1 MSVNIATNEGYTGLL
16 KTITQDKHLDPADVL
31 DDLEE
36 SHDQLEV
43 NMSGLGDAVRE
54 ASKGVSEKTSQE
66 YLRCDLIKLDGT
78 PVLEERSTYTHAQKM
93 RAAATFGFGKIH
105 GLGMQAWHQSEIS
118 GKMLGNPSVSET
130 VSTYMLSL
138 RRRKTQKGD
147 TPISARAVSSDLLE
161 DLYHFN
167 SQPRYQVPQTF
178 QSSFQP
184 ARKGELG
191 PHARASMDLGY
202 SLAFCGLLCVDE
214 LLKIQ
219 LQDLTLTENPLTGE
233 SKLSL
238 QLPFRKT
245 SQFGDIKPFVFY
257 EMPDEYQHI
266 CVVRAFARW
275 ILASGLTEGYLFRKI
290 RANDRIAEENEP
302 MTSEQFLEMFRN
314 NLLDVGVDF
323 VPYGTHS
330 FRRGGCQ
337 WLSVERRWPLR
348 QICEWGGWSQE
359 FTHLTIVKYLI
370 SWNDNPHVDR
380 DDFFNMKRA
389 PAKVCPTCNRS
400 CHCA

>member
-1 MSVNIATNEGYTGLL
+1 MRRTTYSFSHWVWLTNY
-16 KTITQDKHLDPADVL
+16 
-31 DDLEE
+31 
-36 SHDQLEV
+36 
-43 NMSGLGDAVRE
+43 R
-54 ASKGVSEKTSQE
+54 
-66 YLRCDLIKLDGT
+66 RCDLIKLDGT

-118 GKMLGNPSVSET
+118 GNMRGNPSVSET

-147 TPISARAVSSDLLE
+147 TPISARAVSSDLLD

-167 SQPRYQVPQTF
+167 SQPQYQGPQTF
-178 QSSFQP
+178 QNSFHP

-191 PHARASMDLGY
+191 PRARASMILGY
-202 SLAFCGLLCVDE
+202 SLAFCGLLRVDE

-219 LQDLTLTENPLTGE
+219 LQDLMLSENSLTGE
-233 SKLSL
+233 SKLTL
-238 QLPFRKT
+238 RLPFRKT

-302 MTSEQFLEMFRN
+302 MVSALTLYHSSSYELQTSEQFLEMFRN

-389 PAKVCPTCNRS
+389 PAKVCTTCNRS

>member
-1 MSVNIATNEGYTGLL
+1 MAGL
-16 KTITQDKHLDPADVL
+16 
-31 DDLEE
+31 
-36 SHDQLEV
+36 S
-43 NMSGLGDAVRE
+43 DAVRE
-54 ASKGVSEKTSQE
+54 VSKGVSEKTSQE
-66 YLRCDLIKLDGT
+66 YSRCDLIKLNGT

-105 GLGMQAWHQSEIS
+105 GLGMQAWHQSEVS
-118 GKMLGNPSVSET
+118 GKMLGNPSVSEM

-138 RRRKTQKGD
+138 RRRK
-147 TPISARAVSSDLLE
+147 V
-161 DLYHFN
+161 
-167 SQPRYQVPQTF
+167 
-178 QSSFQP
+178 SFQP

-191 PHARASMDLGY
+191 PRACASMILGY
-202 SLAFCGLLCVDE
+202 SLAFCGLLRVDE

-219 LQDLTLTENPLTGE
+219 LQDLTLSENSLTGE
-233 SKLSL
+233 SKLTL
-238 QLPFRKT
+238 CLPFRKT

-266 CVVRAFARW
+266 CVVRAFARR
-275 ILASGLTEGYLFRKI
+275 ILASGLTNGYLFRKI

-302 MTSEQFLEMFRN
+302 MTSEQFLEMFHN

-323 VPYGTHS
+323 VPYGTRS

-380 DDFFNMKRA
+380 DNFFNMKHAR
-389 PAKVCPTCNRS
+389 AKVCPTCNRS